1 LAVFVGEQ
9 AHGPDQSGPGG
20 DPSHQRKGILRLGL
34 GRSQGRSDLRQRR
47 GCSRLGCGGRFCS
60 GCSRRTSQWIAD
72 QCGESD
78 DPEGIRSSIWSVLSR
93 RNSRRRLESGT
104 GLQTRDSGGTNR
116 PRLQSRLSLPSVY
129 SKTVRQHHKSP
140 GWQKNRRVSI
150 GSSQMTN
157 LLSTATGYSVI
168 YDTIHGTSRKR
179 AERSKSMGVVLDK
192 GRFGPWALVTGAS
205 SGIGKEFARQIA
217 ASGINIV
224 LVARREALLTE
235 VVVEFSKRYGVEH
248 RAVALDVSRDD
259 FIGQLASATDD
270 LDIGLVVSNAG
281 TGNSG
286 EFLKLDRQ
294 LHQATLRVSTMAHL
308 DITHHFG
315 AKLAKRRR
323 GGLILAG
330 AMGAENGVPRMAN
343 DGAAKAYV
351 HSLGEAL
358 HYEFKPLGVYVTV
371 LAAGFTNTAVLEKF
385 GLEPKTMPMKPM
397 SVEQCVSE
405 GLSGLV
411 KNRSK
416 IVPGRLNRI
425 LNALVP
431 ASLARKIEADLIG
444 KGLASKSVSVGPS
457 LSLARSTGS

>member
-1 LAVFVGEQ
+1 
-9 AHGPDQSGPGG
+9 
-20 DPSHQRKGILRLGL
+20 
-34 GRSQGRSDLRQRR
+34 
-47 GCSRLGCGGRFCS
+47 
-60 GCSRRTSQWIAD
+60 
-72 QCGESD
+72 
-78 DPEGIRSSIWSVLSR
+78 
-93 RNSRRRLESGT
+93 
-104 GLQTRDSGGTNR
+104 
-116 PRLQSRLSLPSVY
+116 
-129 SKTVRQHHKSP
+129 
-140 GWQKNRRVSI
+140 
-150 GSSQMTN
+150 M
-157 LLSTATGYSVI
+157 TATI
-168 YDTIHGTSRKR
+168 DR
-179 AERSKSMGVVLDK
+179 E
-192 GRFGPWALVTGAS
+192 RFGPWALVTGAS

-224 LVARREALLTE
+224 LVARREDLLKE
-235 VVVEFSKRYGVEH
+235 VGVEFSKRYGVEH
-248 RAVALDVSRDD
+248 RVVVLDVSRED

-281 TGNSG
+281 TGNPG

-294 LHQATLRVSTMAHL
+294 LLQANLRLSTMAHL
-308 DITHHFG
+308 DIAHHFG

-330 AMGAENGVPRMAN
+330 AMGAENGVPCMAN

-385 GLEPKTMPMKPM
+385 GLDPKTMPMKPM

-405 GLSGLV
+405 GLSGLL
-411 KNRSK
+411 KNRSR

-431 ASLARKIEADLIG
+431 ASLARKMEADLLG
-444 KGLASKSVSVGPS
+444 KGLASKSAVAS
-457 LSLARSTGS
+457 ARGEA